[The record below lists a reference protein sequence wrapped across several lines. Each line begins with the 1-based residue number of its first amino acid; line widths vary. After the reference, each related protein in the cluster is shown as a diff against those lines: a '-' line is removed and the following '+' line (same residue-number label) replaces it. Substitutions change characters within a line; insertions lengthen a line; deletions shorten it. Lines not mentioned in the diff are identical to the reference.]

1 MKISGQTTCH
11 QPPTQRGQ
19 KTISTICAISTHLS
33 NRKEAL
39 SWSPVLCCLL
49 IHFYYTGF
57 FLHKV
62 REPHTIQN
70 THNITLAC
78 VSNSCHPMFRGV
90 VCGIVQHFE
99 THWCRQI
106 CAANYS
112 KQKEAKIRLTCQQGE
127 SYASDVYNIFVDD
140 D

>member
-11 QPPTQRGQ
+11 QPPTHRAGQ

-57 FLHKV
+57 FLHNESHILF
-62 REPHTIQN
+62 RIH
-70 THNITLAC
+70 ITSHLHVFLTVVIKC
-78 VSNSCHPMFRGV
+78 SGV
-90 VCGIVQHFE
+90 LSGKVQHFE

-112 KQKEAKIRLTCQQGE
+112 KQREAKMRLTCQQGE